1 MLSEYVVA
9 IDPGTTES
17 GVCIVRTSD
26 YRPIDFVKI
35 ENENVAV
42 WVFERIRNLYR
53 LVIEMVAS
61 YGMPVGREVF
71 ETCVWIGRFIEQLN
85 CPGIGYEFVYRQ
97 DEKLTLCHS
106 VKANDA
112 TIRQALA
119 DRFAYGQ
126 TNLGKGTKKDKGFFY
141 GFSKDIWSAY
151 AVAVTAIDRSKEQE
165 K

>member
-17 GVCIVRTSD
+17 GVCIVRTSN

-35 ENENVAV
+35 GNENVGA
-42 WVFERIRNLYR
+42 WVFERIQNPYR

-85 CPGIGYEFVYRQ
+85 CPGIGYEYVYRQ
-97 DEKLTLCHS
+97 DEKLTICHS
-106 VKANDA
+106 PKATDT

-126 TNLGKGTKKDKGFFY
+126 KNHGKGNAKEPGWFY
-141 GFSKDIWSAY
+141 GFSNDIWSAY
-151 AVAVTAIDRSKEQE
+151 AVAVTAIDRSKESE